1 MLVKKRSTD
10 YFWVYV
16 AVLVILG
23 LVFYSIGFNDC
34 QDIKYSYNED
44 NSIDYKVYLKE
55 NNFFDQPFLG
65 KDKTYITSLI
75 DHLVVDYKYKVLF
88 NTPVDGELKYHIVA
102 TVSAEKT
109 NNQVGTYWEKSFNL
123 TDIRTKYLFG
133 EEDCEISES
142 INIDYQK
149 YNELLLSFVDTYNLS
164 SDGFL
169 KLALVVDGKPQVSA
183 EDTIPVNSEISV
195 KIPLSKVAVEGVIN
209 TDQNNKQKEITRKV
223 RLNDLKHIIFK
234 ILFLIDIF
242 GLFYVV
248 FKHFVWLAKNKKLDS
263 YNGNV
268 IKITNDYGSIMV
280 KVKELKLSKFNLVEV
295 SSFDDLLVVYNDV
308 RTPINYVQEKN
319 RTRFVIIFEHMA
331 WEYVIEKED
340 YDE

>member
-169 KLALVVDGKPQVSA
+169 KIALVIDGNPQVSD
-183 EDTIPVNSEISV
+183 EDKIPVDSEISV

-234 ILFLIDIF
+234 ILFLIDVF
-242 GLFYVV
+242 ALLYVI

>member
-34 QDIKYSYNED
+34 QDVKYSYNED

-149 YNELLLSFVDTYNLS
+149 YNELLLSFVDTYNIS

-242 GLFYVV
+242 GLFYVI

-280 KVKELKLSKFNLVEV
+280 KVKELKLGKFNLVEV